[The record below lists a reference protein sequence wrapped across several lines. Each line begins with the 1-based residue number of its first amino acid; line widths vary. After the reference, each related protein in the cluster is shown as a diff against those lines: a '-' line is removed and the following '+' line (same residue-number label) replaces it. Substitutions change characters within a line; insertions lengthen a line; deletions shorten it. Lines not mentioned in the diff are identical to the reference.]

1 MSERYVAT
9 PGPPDHGEDPIAEWC
24 EEDVR
29 REREYFDQSPER
41 MPGRRWE
48 ITHVYTGEVLDEV
61 WASCAVD
68 ALARYSM
75 SEGFADP
82 REVAVE
88 EPEMAG
94 FYLHDGR
101 LHMIITNYEV
111 YAVEA

>member
-1 MSERYVAT
+1 MDAT
-9 PGPPDHGEDPIAEWC
+9 AEWC

-29 REREYFDQSPER
+29 REVEYFDQRPER

-48 ITHVYTGEVLDEV
+48 IVHVYTGEVLDEV

-68 ALARYSM
+68 ALAHYSM

-82 REVAVE
+82 REVEVE
-88 EPEMAG
+88 DSWRF
-94 FYLHDGR
+94 FYRRADGR
-101 LHMIITNYEV
+101 LAMVITNYEV